1 MDYGW
6 SSWVSTA
13 NERNLPNW
21 GQNEVRNQA
30 KEVHWEDDSIFF
42 LEEVLT
48 DVQAWISKILN
59 VGSGNSGK
67 TKDEW

>member
-1 MDYGW
+1 MGDHL
-6 SSWVSTA
+6 
-13 NERNLPNW
+13 EFL
-21 GQNEVRNQA
+21 QQM
-30 KEVHWEDDSIFF
+30 KETCQIEDKMKYETKLKKFTGKMTVFFF